1 MSYLLLRGTFANI
14 LTTPEG
20 TNKEGQPYG
29 GKTQLQLMCQEVLRN
44 GETRLNLVNLY
55 VPSKDPYERLT
66 PSSPLEVPVGIFV
79 PAGVKYSFFTAKE
92 AR

>member
-1 MSYLLLRGTFANI
+1 MSYLLLQGGFANI

-29 GKTQLQLMCQEVLRN
+29 GKQQLQMLCHEVLRN

-55 VPSKDPYERLT
+55 VPSKEPYERMATGEVLQ
-66 PSSPLEVPVGIFV
+66 VPVGIYV
-79 PAGVKYSFFTAKE
+79 PAGTKYSFFAAKQST
-92 AR
+92 